1 MKFSDW
7 VPLDVHPDHHFPS
20 LLITEVQ
27 KVSYERVLMFIDS
40 ICTITWLHLDS
51 VLSNPLGKKGILD
64 IDSRKELIQVP
75 IYLVRDLKG

>member
-1 MKFSDW
+1 
-7 VPLDVHPDHHFPS
+7 
-20 LLITEVQ
+20 
-27 KVSYERVLMFIDS
+27 MFIDS